1 MEDGDVQDVVS
12 VGGYVTSRSFLPNNG
27 QESGFRSKSSKKKNA
42 AVAFYSVLSC
52 FFGVHHRG
60 LEPRTH

>member
-12 VGGYVTSRSFLPNNG
+12 VGGYQQRSNNG
-27 QESGFRSKSSKKKNA
+27 QESGFGPKINKKKSTR
-42 AVAFYSVLSC
+42 VAFYCVLSC
-52 FFGVHHRG
+52 FFEVHHRG